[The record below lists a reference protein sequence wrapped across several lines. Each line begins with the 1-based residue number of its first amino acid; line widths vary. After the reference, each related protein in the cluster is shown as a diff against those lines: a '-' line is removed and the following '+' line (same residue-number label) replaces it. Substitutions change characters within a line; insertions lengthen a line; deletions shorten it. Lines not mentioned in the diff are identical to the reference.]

1 MFKNNLDK
9 LRSKMNENDIELAV
23 ITDDDNLYYFT
34 GYLDA
39 LSPSTL

>member
-9 LRSKMNENDIELAV
+9 LRSKMNANDIELSI

-34 GYLDA
+34 GYHDFLHHGF
-39 LSPSTL
+39 